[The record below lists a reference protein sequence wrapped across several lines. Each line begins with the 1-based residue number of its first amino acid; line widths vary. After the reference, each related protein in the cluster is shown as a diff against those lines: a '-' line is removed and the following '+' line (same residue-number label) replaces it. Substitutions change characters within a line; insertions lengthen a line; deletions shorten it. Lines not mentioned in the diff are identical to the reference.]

1 LADIGLRS
9 GFVFMDIGCGT
20 GFFAIP
26 AAQIV
31 GEKGRVYALDKEH
44 WAIEKLR
51 ETASEKGLGNLNLRV
66 GEAEQVVFC
75 EACSDLVF
83 YGIVLHDFGDPL
95 KVLAN
100 AKRML
105 KPTGKLVDLDW
116 KKKPMPFGPPLH
128 IRFSE
133 QRATNLIEH
142 AGFKIEAAKEA
153 GPYHYMII
161 AKP

>member
-1 LADIGLRS
+1 MADIGLGS
-9 GFVFMDIGCGT
+9 GSVFMDIGCGT

-75 EACSDLVF
+75 EACADFVF
-83 YGIVLHDFGDPL
+83 YGIVLHDTSASSPSS
-95 KVLAN
+95 
-100 AKRML
+100 
-105 KPTGKLVDLDW
+105 
-116 KKKPMPFGPPLH
+116 PP
-128 IRFSE
+128 RPVAS
-133 QRATNLIEH
+133 
-142 AGFKIEAAKEA
+142 
-153 GPYHYMII
+153 
-161 AKP
+161 